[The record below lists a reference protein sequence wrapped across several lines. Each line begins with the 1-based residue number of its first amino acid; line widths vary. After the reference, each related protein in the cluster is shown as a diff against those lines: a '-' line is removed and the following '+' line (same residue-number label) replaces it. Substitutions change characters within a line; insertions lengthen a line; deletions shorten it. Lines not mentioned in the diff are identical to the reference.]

1 MKAGMKVIE
10 KQQVGVRGASPK
22 ESRWVWLCEESLPGQ
37 GCREWAT
44 YVSTSPDAAETEHGH
59 YFVNYSNAVQD
70 YQIRLNSI

>member
-10 KQQVGVRGASPK
+10 KQQVGD
-22 ESRWVWLCEESLPGQ
+22 RWVWLCEESLPGQ

-44 YVSTSPDAAETEHGH
+44 YVSTSLNAVETEHGH

-70 YQIRLNSI
+70 YQTRLNSI